1 MSQCVLEKDIFTR
14 CSDFADPLVGFNLP
28 RGKGGVS
35 ILWPKSWSSRV
46 KRLNE
51 GNERIIAIE
60 IKGNEN
66 ICITNVYMPTNNS
79 SMNSHLDYSECIDI
93 LHELVMKYRQSH
105 KIVICGDFN
114 GTLLEPRPYNKHDKL
129 LQDFMKDHNFTH
141 EKSDMNTFFHH
152 SGMGSSQIDYI
163 TSSERD
169 LLYTYQVGTKEPENT
184 SSHVIVQGQL
194 SVSPPNGPITKK
206 NSVKSVRKFQWSKV
220 DRNLFQ
226 QILTEECQKDSNM
239 NEKKNTVVQRLD
251 EMAKMLHKATEMAV
265 PNKLIKLKGPT
276 WRASPKVRNLLSV
289 CKQKYKLWVSNGKTE
304 ELRKECVTAKR
315 SLRKQM
321 RKEKFNDRKNFYN
334 ELMQNPNTDKFH
346 QLIRKNRGS
355 CGQKTSSLIVNGTE
369 IFSPD
374 KQRKVFA
381 NYYEDLSVPKD
392 NGYDSA
398 YLELCNTRHKM
409 IKQICEESSEI
420 LDPVTPKEVEEGI
433 SKLNSKKSPDE
444 FGLTAEHLKCSGPV
458 FIDNLA
464 KLFNQIFIEKSVPE
478 QFKSGILTPVLKKSN
493 DPTNLDNYRGITVTP
508 IIGKLFETVLLPR
521 ISQHFEQSS
530 MQFGFTKGLSPV
542 MSALIVSEARA
553 EAKTDSSAPLFL
565 MTLDAQK
572 AFDVVNHVILL
583 DNLYETGIHP
593 ALWTIVKDLY
603 MGLSSKVK
611 WLGNLSESF
620 NIQQGV
626 RQGAIISPFLYKT
639 YLNPC
644 LEELEQQRLGLCIG
658 GVYCGCPT
666 CADDVALMS
675 RCENELQLMS
685 NVVQRNCKQK
695 RVTIHPMKS
704 NIVLLQQHKSVT
716 KKTFSHNLNGKEIQ
730 LSSTTTHL
738 GLFRSEINENLV
750 NIEDRLS
757 LARRTLYSL
766 INTGVHGSNGLN
778 PKVSYKIYQCYV
790 LPRLLFGLE
799 VLPLTVTQ
807 INILSKFRISN
818 LHRFQ
823 SLPTRTATSA
833 VYLILGALLVEAEL
847 HKRHL
852 SLLFNILS
860 STNST
865 IKDLSTRQ
873 IAINLDNEQ
882 SFFSKVQQIL
892 DLYQLPHV
900 RDLRVSELSKEQW
913 KTQVKKAVNEHWSK
927 YLQSEARGKSTL
939 KYLNIDSLRI
949 GLTHPVWLSVEST
962 ITEVRRG
969 ITKCRLVTG
978 TYLLQTNKHK
988 FSKTSESASCK
999 CCALGDEDIIH
1010 MLLDCP
1016 ALHVQRKQYFSNV
1029 KSIVIN
1035 CIGINEW
1042 KETFNSKEK
1051 LVQLILDS
1059 SWFEVLRGHPGYH
1072 KILKATS
1079 ELCYNLHMARVQ
1091 KLS

>member
-1 MSQCVLEKDIFTR
+1 
-14 CSDFADPLVGFNLP
+14 
-28 RGKGGVS
+28 
-35 ILWPKSWSSRV
+35 
-46 KRLNE
+46 
-51 GNERIIAIE
+51 
-60 IKGNEN
+60 
-66 ICITNVYMPTNNS
+66 
-79 SMNSHLDYSECIDI
+79 
-93 LHELVMKYRQSH
+93 
-105 KIVICGDFN
+105 
-114 GTLLEPRPYNKHDKL
+114 
-129 LQDFMKDHNFTH
+129 
-141 EKSDMNTFFHH
+141 
-152 SGMGSSQIDYI
+152 
-163 TSSERD
+163 
-169 LLYTYQVGTKEPENT
+169 
-184 SSHVIVQGQL
+184 
-194 SVSPPNGPITKK
+194 
-206 NSVKSVRKFQWSKV
+206 
-220 DRNLFQ
+220 
-226 QILTEECQKDSNM
+226 
-239 NEKKNTVVQRLD
+239 
-251 EMAKMLHKATEMAV
+251 
-265 PNKLIKLKGPT
+265 
-276 WRASPKVRNLLSV
+276 
-289 CKQKYKLWVSNGKTE
+289 
-304 ELRKECVTAKR
+304 
-315 SLRKQM
+315 
-321 RKEKFNDRKNFYN
+321 
-334 ELMQNPNTDKFH
+334 MQNPNTDKFH
-346 QLIRKNRGS
+346 QLICKNRGS

-458 FIDNLA
+458 FVDNLA

-478 QFKSGILTPVLKKSN
+478 QFKSGILTPVLKKSK

-530 MQFGFTKGLSPV
+530 LQFGFTKGLSPV

-603 MGLSSKVK
+603 TGLSSKVK

-807 INILSKFRISN
+807 INILSKFHISN
-818 LHRFQ
+818 LRRFQ

-833 VYLILGALLVEAEL
+833 VYLTWIDIFT
-847 HKRHL
+847 K
-852 SLLFNILS
+852 SL
-860 STNST
+860 T
-865 IKDLSTRQ
+865 
-873 IAINLDNEQ
+873 
-882 SFFSKVQQIL
+882 
-892 DLYQLPHV
+892 P
-900 RDLRVSELSKEQW
+900 
-913 KTQVKKAVNEHWSK
+913 
-927 YLQSEARGKSTL
+927 
-939 KYLNIDSLRI
+939 
-949 GLTHPVWLSVEST
+949 P
-962 ITEVRRG
+962 
-969 ITKCRLVTG
+969 
-978 TYLLQTNKHK
+978 
-988 FSKTSESASCK
+988 
-999 CCALGDEDIIH
+999 
-1010 MLLDCP
+1010 
-1016 ALHVQRKQYFSNV
+1016 
-1029 KSIVIN
+1029 
-1035 CIGINEW
+1035 
-1042 KETFNSKEK
+1042 K
-1051 LVQLILDS
+1051 L
-1059 SWFEVLRGHPGYH
+1059 
-1072 KILKATS
+1072 
-1079 ELCYNLHMARVQ
+1079 
-1091 KLS
+1091 